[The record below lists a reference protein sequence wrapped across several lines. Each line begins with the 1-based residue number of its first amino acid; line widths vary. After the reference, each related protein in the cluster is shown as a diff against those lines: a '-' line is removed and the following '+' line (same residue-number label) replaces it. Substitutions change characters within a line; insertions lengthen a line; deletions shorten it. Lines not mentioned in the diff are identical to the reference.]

1 MKIGKS
7 AFSGRTSITSIS
19 FPNSIQKLGNNILPC
34 SFIFNNSSL
43 KNIQIENVICNFN
56 KRLVFGKKY
65 LCSIEIPNSVE
76 LINNLKYSYNTFS
89 NFIIPNTVVYITK
102 YAFYN
107 CSALISILIPHGVIK
122 IGKCAFS
129 GCSSLTDIKI
139 PYSVKKIGKCAFA
152 GCSSL
157 KNISIPSSVKTIGDR
172 AFMNCLSLPKSFSI
186 QFSVKKVGSDIFLIK
201 NSAFFNGFYGLY

>member
-1 MKIGKS
+1 MKIGKC
-7 AFSGRTSITSIS
+7 AFSGRSSITNIS

-34 SFIFNNSSL
+34 SFLFNHSSL
-43 KNIQIENVICNFN
+43 NSIQIENVIGNFN
-56 KRLVFGKKY
+56 KRLVFGRKY

-76 LINNLKYSYNTFS
+76 FINNLKFSFNTFS

-107 CSALISILIPHGVIK
+107 YSTLISISIPYGVLKIGKYAFSGCSSLTNILIPNSVTK

-129 GCSSLTDIKI
+129 GCLSLKNISI
-139 PYSVKKIGKCAFA
+139 PYSVKKIG
-152 GCSSL
+152 
-157 KNISIPSSVKTIGDR
+157 NR

-186 QFSVKKVGSDIFLIK
+186 PISVNKVGSDIFLVK
-201 NSAFFNGFYGLY
+201 DSSYFY